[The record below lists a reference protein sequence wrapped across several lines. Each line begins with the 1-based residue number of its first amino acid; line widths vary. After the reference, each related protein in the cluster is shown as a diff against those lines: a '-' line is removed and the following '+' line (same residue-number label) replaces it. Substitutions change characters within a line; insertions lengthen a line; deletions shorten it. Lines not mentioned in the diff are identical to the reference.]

1 MKLFALL
8 PFLLFGAAG
17 CMISEQEGRLPQDLV
32 FHFDNGFNYFIVIL
46 RVGVAAGVGWW
57 VASGWKKSERARLLA
72 WALYG
77 FAGLLLLTSVMTLFW
92 YRVDVR
98 KDGLFVQ
105 VPPRV
110 GEEIPWE
117 RIEGFAVE
125 GQTWANELD
134 ARPGTPAAFQ
144 SRGPTYELPEWHRM
158 EIVLASGETLEVNLK
173 KLSVE
178 QRQNLWKG
186 IASHGRL
193 TQTR

>member
-8 PFLLFGAAG
+8 PFLLFGATG
-17 CMISEQEGRLPQDLV
+17 CMISEQDGRLPQELT
-32 FHFDNGFNYFIVIL
+32 FHFDTGFNYFIVL
-46 RVGVAAGVGWW
+46 VRVGVIAGIARWILSAWRNNG
-57 VASGWKKSERARLLA
+57 RAQIVA

-77 FAGLLLLTSVMTLFW
+77 LAGVSLVSTMMTLLW
-92 YRVDVR
+92 YRVEVR
-98 KDGLFVQ
+98 DGGLYVR
-105 VPPRV
+105 VPPRFST
-110 GEEIPWE
+110 ETPWE
-117 RIEGFAVE
+117 SIEGFQVE
-125 GQTWANELD
+125 GQTWANALAAE
-134 ARPGTPAAFQ
+134 PETPVVLR

-186 IASHGRL
+186 IAFHARL